1 MKTLYD
7 ILEVSKQASK
17 EVIEKA
23 YKALAKKYHP
33 DLQKE
38 EDKKIAEQKMKEIN
52 EAYFILS
59 NNEKKE
65 IYDEKLKQIENQEEQ
80 EKVKKIQEEIE
91 NKQIK
96 KEEYIPN
103 YNQNQEIKEEKQ
115 QIKEQKNQEI
125 YQKQIKKMQKEQM
138 KNIENQYNQIQQ
150 KAYEDYL
157 RSLGY
162 KIKYKWTWQK
172 TLRLIKAIIILTVS
186 TLIIWYFP
194 PTHKMLINIYESNII
209 IKTAIDI
216 IKQIF
221 IGLWNAIS
229 SIFKSK

>member
-1 MKTLYD
+1 
-7 ILEVSKQASK
+7 
-17 EVIEKA
+17 
-23 YKALAKKYHP
+23 
-33 DLQKE
+33 
-38 EDKKIAEQKMKEIN
+38 MKEIN

-65 IYDEKLKQIENQEEQ
+65 IYDEKLKQIENQEKQEQ
-80 EKVKKIQEEIE
+80 IKKIQEEIE
-91 NKQIK
+91 NENIKNETKREIK

-103 YNQNQEIKEEKQ
+103 YNQNQEIKQEKQ

-125 YQKQIKKMQKEQM
+125 YHEQIKQMQKEQ
-138 KNIENQYNQIQQ
+138 IENMERQYNQIQQ

-172 TLRLIKAIIILTVS
+172 TLRLIKVIIILIVS

-221 IGLWNAIS
+221 LGLWNAIS
-229 SIFKSK
+229 SIFKTK